1 MPRDG
6 SSTRDAIL
14 ATAMAR
20 FVEHGYDK
28 TSLREIADDVGVTK
42 AALYYHFRTK
52 DDIVAA
58 ALDAYA
64 AQLGAIVEWVE
75 QQPPGPERDAGFAD
89 RMLAFVEGDGRQ
101 ASRFMQRNPTVVGRG
116 SHQEFQLEFLRRL
129 LATLTGPEPT
139 AEASIRAMLAYGALV
154 VSGVVDEAPVPMG
167 GTPAERRDA
176 ARGIALELLRPLSS

>member
-58 ALDAYA
+58 ALDAYG
-64 AQLGAIVEWVE
+64 AQLGAIVDWVE
-75 QQPPGPERDAGFAD
+75 QQPPGPDRDAGLAD
-89 RMLAFVEGDGRQ
+89 RMLTFVEGEGRL

-116 SHQEFQLEFLRRL
+116 SHTELHLGFLTRL
-129 LATLTGPEPT
+129 LAALTGPDPS
-139 AEASIRAMLAYGALV
+139 AEASIRAMLAYAALA
-154 VSGVVDEAPVPMG
+154 VSGIVDEAPIPLA
-167 GTPAERRDA
+167 GTPDERRTA
-176 ARGIALELLRPLSS
+176 ARSVALELLGSLPR